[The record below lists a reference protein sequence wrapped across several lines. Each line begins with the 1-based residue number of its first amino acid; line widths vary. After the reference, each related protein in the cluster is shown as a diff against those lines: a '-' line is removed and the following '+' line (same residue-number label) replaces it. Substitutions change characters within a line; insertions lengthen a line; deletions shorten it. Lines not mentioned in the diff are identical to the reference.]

1 MLRMSMGDAGTVAP
15 VDQRCWGAT
24 EFVEPAPGAGRWL
37 GVRDLWMKFEGKKDR
52 RGRVVG
58 WAMALMEMLVD
69 PLLVAWVP
77 AWLVEQY
84 ERWNP
89 YFRGAVRWALRQYAR
104 EASGNR
110 RLLWIVRAK
119 MQRRQERRRQMRIG
133 RADRPAR

>member
-1 MLRMSMGDAGTVAP
+1 
-15 VDQRCWGAT
+15 
-24 EFVEPAPGAGRWL
+24 
-37 GVRDLWMKFEGKKDR
+37 MKFEGKKDR

-89 YFRGAVRWALRQYAR
+89 YFRGAVRWALREYAEDAAATGAAGGTPR
-104 EASGNR
+104 
-110 RLLWIVRAK
+110 
-119 MQRRQERRRQMRIG
+119 
-133 RADRPAR
+133 